1 MSKRFQKKE
10 ILESI
15 LHPSQII
22 SDQYASKIVQLHD
35 GRTINGL
42 VSPQPDGGIVVLTS
56 EGQKIPVAKDQIDT
70 LQPSKTS
77 AMPAGLLNTLTLEEI
92 ADLFQYLG
100 TPPARNLSSRRAVSQ

>member
-1 MSKRFQKKE
+1 
-10 ILESI
+10 

-22 SDQYASKIVQLHD
+22 SDQYASQLVQLQD
-35 GRTINGL
+35 GRTLNGL
-42 VSPQPDGGIVVLTS
+42 VSPQPDGGVIVLMS
-56 EGQKIPVAKDQIDT
+56 DGQKVPLTKDKIDS
-70 LQPSKTS
+70 LQPSKIS